1 MEPTPRLLRKPD
13 VEALLAAVSGPAASV
28 LEEITVVRHALGAAL
43 VRVLGVA
50 PDSSWATLVAPDSSW
65 ATLVTTAAERG
76 AWPSRRATLVAAAEA
91 PDRSNDPEAVLD
103 ALWDLVRELNE
114 VRTIR
119 P

>member
-13 VEALLAAVSGPAASV
+13 VEALCAAVSGPAASV
-28 LEEITVVRHALGAAL
+28 LEEITVVRHALVAAL
-43 VRVLGVA
+43 VRVLG
-50 PDSSWATLVAPDSSW
+50 VAPDSSW

-76 AWPSRRATLVAAAEA
+76 AWPSRRTTLVAAAEA